1 MQRLSVT
8 ALACSFW
15 REGCLMDKSKLPKWE
30 AIDDV
35 PTVLA
40 LTAAICLWG
49 FVASAVT
56 IYSSTLAHWI

>member
-1 MQRLSVT
+1 
-8 ALACSFW
+8 
-15 REGCLMDKSKLPKWE
+15 MDKSKLPKWE

-49 FVASAVT
+49 FVASAAM
-56 IYSSTLAHWI
+56 IYSSVLAHGIENKSVLLALLAKS